1 MLDRVNPTGRVDV
14 LVFRLVE
21 RFAMRH
27 CPHEWGIF
35 KPYVEKWTRKKLS
48 PRRVRR
54 RKR

>member
-27 CPHEWGIF
+27 CPHEWRIF
-35 KPYVEKWTRKKLS
+35 KPYVEQWTRKKLS